1 MKFVKLEVI
10 RIVLPLN
17 QLVMKKGSKLL
28 MIRKVI
34 QIFQKKG
41 KVLFTRTKNQLKK
54 KITIVK
60 KEVILTT
67 PQNSNST
74 GKK

>member
-17 QLVMKKGSKLL
+17 QLVMKKGSILL

-34 QIFQKKG
+34 QIFQKKRKG
-41 KVLFTRTKNQLKK
+41 IIYSNKKSIKK
-54 KITIVK
+54 K
-60 KEVILTT
+60 
-67 PQNSNST
+67 
-74 GKK
+74 